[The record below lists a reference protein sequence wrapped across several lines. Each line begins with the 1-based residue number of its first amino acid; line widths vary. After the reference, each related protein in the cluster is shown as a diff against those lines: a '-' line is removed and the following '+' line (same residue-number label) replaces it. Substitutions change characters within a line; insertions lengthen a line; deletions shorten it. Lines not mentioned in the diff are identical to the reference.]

1 MAEIPEFEVPSFLDD
16 QGTNKIHTD
25 MLNSLPDTWDKSEGG
40 FVWDLTRPV
49 ALEKAKFVQF
59 NLIELMKNIFPM
71 WAYGEI
77 LDYHAFT
84 RNINRKSAVS
94 ATVELKITGTPGTE
108 IKAGYEVATESENN
122 TASIKFKTLE
132 DTVIPAAEEGET
144 KGVAVVMASAVN
156 AGKSGN
162 VAAGTIKLQ
171 VTPLKG
177 VSKVINDVAATGGAD
192 QEDNESLR
200 QRIVDYDRSLGVS
213 FVGSDS
219 DYKRW
224 AEEVPGVGSATIIP
238 AQDDTG
244 LVTIVLVDPDGKP
257 ATEGLCA
264 EVYNYIMRED
274 DRQQRQAPIN
284 AQLSVRPPETKS
296 ITIEATIKIEAEY
309 SLDGVKASFMK
320 RLIEYLMRCP
330 EDGEVRYHEIGKLL
344 LTDGIID
351 YSGLKV
357 IGTGPNGKPTSG
369 TENIPLKTG
378 VLPITDDNMVNLKLD
393 TSSEGMLE

>member
-25 MLNSLPDTWDKSEGG
+25 MLKSLPDTWDKSEGG

-84 RNINRKSAVS
+84 RNINRKPAVS

-108 IKAGYEVATESENN
+108 IKAGYEVATEAENN

-132 DTVIPAAEEGET
+132 DTVIPASEEGKTE
-144 KGVAVVMASAVN
+144 GVAVVMASAAN
-156 AGKSGN
+156 EGKSGN

-177 VSKVINDVAATGGAD
+177 VVKVINDVAATGGAD
-192 QEDNESLR
+192 REDNESLR
-200 QRIVDYDRSLGVS
+200 QRIVDYDRSLGIS

-257 ATEGLCA
+257 ATEDLCA

-284 AQLSVRPPETKS
+284 AQLSVKPPETKS

-309 SLDGVKASFMK
+309 SLDGVKAAFMR

-344 LTDGIID
+344 LSDGIID
-351 YSGLKV
+351 YSGMKV
-357 IGTGPNGKPTSG
+357 QSSDENDPKDGVS
-369 TENIPLKTG
+369 NIPLKTG
-378 VLPITDDNMVNLKLD
+378 VLPITDDTMVNLKLD

>member
-108 IKAGYEVATESENN
+108 IKAGYEVATEAENN

-132 DTVIPAAEEGET
+132 DTVIPAAEEEKT
-144 KGVAVVMASAVN
+144 DGVVVVMASAAN

-257 ATEGLCA
+257 ATEDLCA

-296 ITIEATIKIEAEY
+296 ITIEATIKIKAEY

-357 IGTGPNGKPTSG
+357 KSSDKNDPEDGVS
-369 TENIPLKTG
+369 NIPLKTG

>member
-25 MLNSLPDTWDKSEGG
+25 MLNSLPNTWDKSEGG

-108 IKAGYEVATESENN
+108 IKAGYEVATEAENN
-122 TASIKFKTLE
+122 TASVKFKTLE
-132 DTVIPAAEEGET
+132 DIVIPAAEEGET
-144 KGVAVVMASAVN
+144 KGVAMVMASAAN

-162 VAAGTIKLQ
+162 VAAETIKLQ

-257 ATEGLCA
+257 ATEALCA
-264 EVYNYIMRED
+264 EVYNYIMRDD

-284 AQLSVRPPETKS
+284 AQLKVKPPETMS

-309 SLDGVKASFMK
+309 SLDGVKAAFMK

-330 EDGEVRYHEIGKLL
+330 EDREVRYHEIGKLL

-351 YSGLKV
+351 YSELKV
-357 IGTGPNGKPTSG
+357 VGIGPDGESTTG

>member
-108 IKAGYEVATESENN
+108 IKAGYEVATEAENN

-132 DTVIPAAEEGET
+132 DTVIPAAEEEKT
-144 KGVAVVMASAVN
+144 DGVVVVMASAAN

-257 ATEGLCA
+257 ATEDLCA

-284 AQLSVRPPETKS
+284 AQLNVRPPETKS

-357 IGTGPNGKPTSG
+357 KSSDKNDPEDGVS
-369 TENIPLKTG
+369 NIPLKTG

>member
-1 MAEIPEFEVPSFLDD
+1 MAEIPEFEVPSFLND

-108 IKAGYEVATESENN
+108 IKAGYEVATEAENN

-132 DTVIPAAEEGET
+132 DTVIPAAEEEKT
-144 KGVAVVMASAVN
+144 DGVVVVMASAAN
-156 AGKSGN
+156 TGKSGN

-257 ATEGLCA
+257 ATEDLCA

-284 AQLSVRPPETKS
+284 AQLNVRPPETKS

-357 IGTGPNGKPTSG
+357 KSSDKNDPEDGVS
-369 TENIPLKTG
+369 NIPLKTG